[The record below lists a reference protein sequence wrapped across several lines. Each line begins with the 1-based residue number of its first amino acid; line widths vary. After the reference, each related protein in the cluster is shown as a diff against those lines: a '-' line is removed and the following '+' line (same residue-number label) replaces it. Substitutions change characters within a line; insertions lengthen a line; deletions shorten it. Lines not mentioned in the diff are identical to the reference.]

1 MIQMPVGN
9 EKGLDE
15 YRLDI
20 DGLRAVAV
28 LAVIVNHFSSSILPA
43 GNLGVDLFFV
53 ISGYVITASLSRAKS
68 TSLKGF
74 LASFFA
80 KRAKRLLPAL
90 VACVIPSAILICLFN
105 PWPQGDIKTG
115 ITALFGLSNIWLYLQ
130 DTNYFGKS
138 AEQTSLLKPGR
149 LELRS
154 SFIFYSRFSF
164 GLAGCHNS

>member
-74 LASFFA
+74 LASFFC
-80 KRAKRLLPAL
+80 K
-90 VACVIPSAILICLFN
+90 ACQAPTACLGRMRYPFGNFN
-105 PWPQGDIKTG
+105 LTI
-115 ITALFGLSNIWLYLQ
+115 
-130 DTNYFGKS
+130 
-138 AEQTSLLKPGR
+138 
-149 LELRS
+149 
-154 SFIFYSRFSF
+154 
-164 GLAGCHNS
+164 

>member
-15 YRLDI
+15 YRFDI

-53 ISGYVITASLSRAKS
+53 ISGYVITASLSRTKS

-74 LASFFA
+74 LASFIFA

-90 VACVIPSAILICLFN
+90 VACVIPSAILICLSPMAPRRYQDRDN
-105 PWPQGDIKTG
+105 CALWPVKHL
-115 ITALFGLSNIWLYLQ
+115 AL
-130 DTNYFGKS
+130 D
-138 AEQTSLLKPGR
+138 
-149 LELRS
+149 
-154 SFIFYSRFSF
+154 
-164 GLAGCHNS
+164 